1 MKIELIHYEHTCH
14 DGCCYTSGYD
24 VIVDDVFIGSIE
36 SEDAQ
41 ELADLLNE
49 TFNTKEWWNY
59 PPLNPKIVV
68 SALFAHHNE

>member
-1 MKIELIHYEHTCH
+1 MKIELIPYEHTCH

-24 VIVDDVFIGSIE
+24 VIVDDVLIGSTE

-49 TFNTKEWWNY
+49 TFNTKE
-59 PPLNPKIVV
+59 K
-68 SALFAHHNE
+68 

>member
-1 MKIELIHYEHTCH
+1 MKIELEPYEHTCS

-24 VIVDDVFIGSIE
+24 VYLDNTFIGSTQ

-49 TFNTKEWWNY
+49 TFNTKDNG
-59 PPLNPKIVV
+59 
-68 SALFAHHNE
+68 

>member
-1 MKIELIHYEHTCH
+1 MKIELISYENTCH

-24 VIVDDVFIGSIE
+24 VYIDNTFIGSTK

-49 TFNTKEWWNY
+49 Y
-59 PPLNPKIVV
+59 L
-68 SALFAHHNE
+68 